1 MKRKAVLIQ
10 NYLSPYR
17 VPLFESIAASE
28 SIELTVAL
36 MAPDKPD
43 YPTWKYDFD
52 SLPFKTVFIPGMRVV
67 RSSQYQMCFNP
78 SLLKFFR
85 QEKPDIIFCSGFT
98 ASTFFACLYRLF
110 TRTPIVIWSEGT
122 QMTESTR
129 KLASA
134 RKLIRKCF
142 SSMASG
148 FIAVGRDSRDYIRSL
163 LPKKSSKPIMISYNC
178 VDSEAFSS
186 ACQRFKDDPL
196 TWSHMRD
203 IYPAKNILFSGR
215 LEKIK
220 GIHLLLEVYKRVLE
234 KSPEEIGLILLGE
247 GRLREYIL
255 EEKNKSDLKH
265 LHLEGFI
272 GPDKYP
278 QYFAVADLFLL
289 LSLSDCNPLVIYE
302 ALSCGLPVICSN
314 RVGNAVDFVE
324 EGRNGYVV
332 DPFDFEGT
340 ASKVISVLFSPGIE
354 AMRSASREIVKK
366 ANYRDS
372 ADAFVQIATEILV
385 KKSRDTL
392 PI

>member
-17 VPLFESIAASE
+17 VPLFASLAASE

-52 SLPFKTVFIPGMRVV
+52 RLPFRTMFIPGMRIVL
-67 RSSQYQMCFNP
+67 SSQYQMCFNP
-78 SLLKFFR
+78 SLLKFLR
-85 QEKPDIIFCSGFT
+85 KEKPDIIFCSGFT
-98 ASTFFACLYRLF
+98 ASTFFASLYRLF

-122 QMTESTR
+122 QMTESLR

-134 RKLIRKCF
+134 RKLFRKCF
-142 SSMASG
+142 SLVASG
-148 FIAVGRDSRDYIRSL
+148 FIAAGELSRDYIRSL
-163 LPKKSSKPIMISYNC
+163 LPKKSLKPVVISYNC

-186 ACQRFKDDPL
+186 ACQRIKEDPL
-196 TWSHMRD
+196 TWSQMRD
-203 IYPAKNILFSGR
+203 IYPEKNILFSGR

-234 KSPEEIGLILLGE
+234 KSPEEVGLILLGE

-255 EEKNKSDLKH
+255 EEKDKNGLKY
-265 LHLEGFI
+265 LRLEGFI
-272 GPDKYP
+272 GSDKYP

-302 ALSCGLPVICSN
+302 ALSCGLPVVCSN

-324 EGRNGYVV
+324 EGRNGYIV
-332 DPFDFEGT
+332 DPFDLEGT

-354 AMRSASREIVKK
+354 EMRKASRKMVKK

-372 ADAFVQIATEILV
+372 AQAFVHIAAKL
-385 KKSRDTL
+385 L
-392 PI
+392 A

>member
-1 MKRKAVLIQ
+1 MKIKAVLIQ

-17 VPLFESIAASE
+17 VPLFASLAASE

-52 SLPFKTVFIPGMRVV
+52 SLPFRTVFIPGLRIV

-78 SLLKFFR
+78 SLLKFLR
-85 QEKPDIIFCSGFT
+85 KEKPDIIFCSGLT
-98 ASTFFACLYRLF
+98 ASTFFSLLYRLF

-122 QMTESTR
+122 QATESMR
-129 KLASA
+129 KFVAV
-134 RKLIRKCF
+134 RKFFRKCF

-148 FIAVGRDSRDYIRSL
+148 FIAAGELSRDYIRSL
-163 LPKKSSKPIMISYNC
+163 LPKKSLKPIVISYNC

-186 ACQRFKDDPL
+186 ACQGA
-196 TWSHMRD
+196 WSHMRGG
-203 IYPAKNILFSGR
+203 YPKKNILFSGR

-220 GIHLLLEVYKRVLE
+220 GIHLLLEVYKIVLE
-234 KSPEEIGLILLGE
+234 KSPEEVGLILLGE

-255 EEKNKSDLKH
+255 EEKNKNGLKH
-265 LHLEGFI
+265 LYLEGFI

-289 LSLSDCNPLVIYE
+289 LSVSDCNPLVIYE

-324 EGRNGYVV
+324 QGRNGYIV
-332 DPFDFEGT
+332 DPFDIEGT
-340 ASKVISVLFSPGIE
+340 ASKVISVLFSPEIE
-354 AMRSASREIVKK
+354 GMRSVSREMVKK

-372 ADAFVQIATEILV
+372 AQAFIRIAMKL
-385 KKSRDTL
+385 L
-392 PI
+392 A